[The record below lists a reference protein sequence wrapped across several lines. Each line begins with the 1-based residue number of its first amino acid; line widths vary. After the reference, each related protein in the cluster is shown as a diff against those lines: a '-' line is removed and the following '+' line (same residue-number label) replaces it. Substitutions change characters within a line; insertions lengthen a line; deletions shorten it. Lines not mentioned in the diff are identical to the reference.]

1 MSNMLPAKIERVWVV
16 DTKGTAV
23 EQKEP
28 PKKLTSG
35 QRHYLYRIG
44 LMAVDAF
51 LKKRGFV
58 SNTDE
63 SSVTYSY
70 EKSGVW
76 LDMKIKAPENVAY
89 VTSYEGYEYKQE
101 TIGKTADGQERYG
114 VRAKVTTARDIL
126 GADLLIQVM
135 VSTNDSAGT
144 RKPIFIALPKDLP
157 NPAQYVMQQVL
168 GTLAL
173 ACEQI
178 PKVRDAFKEEEVK
191 AAQAEYLD
199 VADLPMLE

>member
-76 LDMKIKAPENVAY
+76 LDMKIKAPVNVA
-89 VTSYEGYEYKQE
+89 
-101 TIGKTADGQERYG
+101 
-114 VRAKVTTARDIL
+114 
-126 GADLLIQVM
+126 
-135 VSTNDSAGT
+135 
-144 RKPIFIALPKDLP
+144 
-157 NPAQYVMQQVL
+157 
-168 GTLAL
+168 
-173 ACEQI
+173 
-178 PKVRDAFKEEEVK
+178 
-191 AAQAEYLD
+191 
-199 VADLPMLE
+199 